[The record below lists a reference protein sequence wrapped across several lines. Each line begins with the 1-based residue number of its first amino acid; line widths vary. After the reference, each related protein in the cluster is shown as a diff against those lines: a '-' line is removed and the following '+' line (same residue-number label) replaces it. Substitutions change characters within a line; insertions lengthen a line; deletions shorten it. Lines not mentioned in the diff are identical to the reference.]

1 MQTFKFRTNI
11 KCAGCIATIT
21 PALNELKG
29 VVKWEVDTTNPE
41 KILTLQS
48 AEELTAGEVIEVLKG
63 KGYNAEKI

>member
-11 KCAGCIATIT
+11 KCGGCIATIT